1 MLICKCHVGVIREHS
16 LYKYKIWSII
26 KLIKSTT
33 KKVKINIWGEIFV
46 EIIIPIYWWNNN
58 FLLIKSHMFSQI
70 LNPSCSI
77 RPMSLNNL
85 NYVSVYL
92 WIGWWKILFTVVI
105 QDIDQCLYVQ
115 HIYFHEIN
123 KVGHIS
129 VFYKLILSLSITFIR
144 YHARTWRYRHNR
156 GKMFWLKVEG
166 ISEMRKPCLS
176 CPETV

>member
-1 MLICKCHVGVIREHS
+1 
-16 LYKYKIWSII
+16 
-26 KLIKSTT
+26 
-33 KKVKINIWGEIFV
+33 
-46 EIIIPIYWWNNN
+46 
-58 FLLIKSHMFSQI
+58 MFSQI

-77 RPMSLNNL
+77 RPKSLNNL

-92 WIGWWKILFTVVI
+92 WIGWWKILFTVCYTRYWSMLI
-105 QDIDQCLYVQ
+105 Q

-166 ISEMRKPCLS
+166 VSEMRKPCLS
-176 CPETV
+176 CPDCLNILIYCIYILKHVFIIYDSCRHILFVKDYN